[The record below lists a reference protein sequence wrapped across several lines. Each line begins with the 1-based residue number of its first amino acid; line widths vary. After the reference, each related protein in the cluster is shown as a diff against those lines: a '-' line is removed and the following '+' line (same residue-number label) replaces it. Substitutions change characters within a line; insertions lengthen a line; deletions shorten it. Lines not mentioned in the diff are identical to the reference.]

1 MRNGTGSAT
10 RLILPWSTIGKV
22 LIAITAVWLWMQLWE
37 LVLLL
42 VVGILIAVALDP
54 LVRAAERHG
63 TPRSLAAVAAVLT
76 LVLIVLAFLVGT
88 WSSLSAQAH
97 LVADRMVAFEQAMLA
112 RVPPSVYRA
121 LGSRASAI
129 DVASYLGSAALVLL
143 QSSLHAVVV
152 VLIALILTFYL
163 LIEGANT
170 TAWLLAFVSPAQRPR
185 VRAMMIEIREVMV
198 GYVAGNLVT
207 SLFAAAVVFVA
218 LSALHVP
225 AALLLALMAGVCD
238 FMPIVGFAVS
248 ALPALLLATTVSQRT
263 VVLVLALYV
272 AYHAIENYV
281 IAPKVYGDRLRL
293 SSLTVVLAFATGAQ
307 LGGVIGALVALPIA
321 AAYPVIER
329 RWLREPLGDRVVQEH
344 RALEA
349 RSEPG

>member
-1 MRNGTGSAT
+1 M
-10 RLILPWSTIGKV
+10 ILPWSTIGKV
-22 LIAITAVWLWMQLWE
+22 LIAIIAVWLWMQLWE
-37 LVLLL
+37 LALLL

-54 LVRAAERHG
+54 VVCAAGRHG
-63 TPRSLAAVAAVLT
+63 MPRSLAALAAVLT
-76 LVLIVLAFLVGT
+76 LVLVVLAFLVGA
-88 WSSLSAQAH
+88 WSSLSAQAR
-97 LVADRMVAFEQAMLA
+97 LVVEQLVAFEQTILA
-112 RVPPSVYRA
+112 RVPPSLYRA
-121 LGSRASAI
+121 LGTRASAI
-129 DVASYLGSAALVLL
+129 DVSSYVASTSLVVL
-143 QSSLHAVVV
+143 QSSLHAGVV
-152 VLIALILTFYL
+152 VLLALILTFYL

-170 TAWLLAFVSPAQRPR
+170 TAWLLAFVPPAQRPR

-218 LSALHVP
+218 LSLLQVP
-225 AALLLALMAGVCD
+225 AALLLALLAGLCD
-238 FMPIVGFAVS
+238 FMPVVGFAVS

-281 IAPKVYGDRLRL
+281 IAPWVYGNRLRL
-293 SSLTVVLAFATGAQ
+293 SSLSVVLAFATGAQ

-349 RSEPG
+349 RSEHG